1 MEKEIG
7 SKEVKKEPV
16 TNPEGK
22 GTEGSIQDELQK
34 WSKEQLVQQVIQM
47 NQQLYNQDNYIKG
60 LRKQLG
66 EAEQYFTNKRMEYLF
81 KVVEIANN
89 YRASDYPCF
98 DSVFVEGCLKEIQE
112 ALTIPEQKEEE
123 NKEK

>member
-1 MEKEIG
+1 
-7 SKEVKKEPV
+7 
-16 TNPEGK
+16 
-22 GTEGSIQDELQK
+22 
-34 WSKEQLVQQVIQM
+34 
-47 NQQLYNQDNYIKG
+47 
-60 LRKQLG
+60 
-66 EAEQYFTNKRMEYLF
+66 MEYLF

-98 DSVFVEGCLKEIQE
+98 DSVFVEECLKEIQE

>member
-1 MEKEIG
+1 MK
-7 SKEVKKEPV
+7 PV

-81 KVVEIANN
+81 KVVELYANHQL
-89 YRASDYPCF
+89 F
-98 DSVFVEGCLKEIQE
+98 DEKFINSCVIEIQE